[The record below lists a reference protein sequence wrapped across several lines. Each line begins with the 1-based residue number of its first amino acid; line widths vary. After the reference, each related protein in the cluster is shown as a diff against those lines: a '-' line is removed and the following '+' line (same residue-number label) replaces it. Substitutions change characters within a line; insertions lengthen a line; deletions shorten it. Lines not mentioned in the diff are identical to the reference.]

1 MHLRHQ
7 VLPDSI
13 EACLQS
19 AGQSGY
25 IARMHS
31 VAHLIQVLVHD
42 PPVPPKCVNLL
53 QQPPLDV
60 RIPCDAVNAEAE
72 GVGGG
77 LIARED
83 EGIALSHD
91 LQAGKRWEGRR
102 KGRQPLFTA
111 SARAL
116 GHRDGAGRPAAAC

>member
-1 MHLRHQ
+1 
-7 VLPDSI
+7 
-13 EACLQS
+13 
-19 AGQSGY
+19 
-25 IARMHS
+25 MHS

-83 EGIALSHD
+83 ESIALSHD
-91 LQAGKRWEGRR
+91 LQSKQARDGREGGRADSHCLPHR
-102 KGRQPLFTA
+102 QEHWATEMERTGRQQV
-111 SARAL
+111 AREQNPT
-116 GHRDGAGRPAAAC
+116 HVKNFHVKNY